1 MGEQMG
7 FAGWTSVDTSVE
19 DTNSVQGYSIPA
31 KAPEAAALASVERQ
45 RISGKRVAE
54 LTGTVIRLLAVN
66 PDDWFPHGVLVERT
80 DTDWVLDMRHERGGY
95 LGITRLPRADYLGV
109 EELDVPADVYRK
121 RGLL

>member
-66 PDDWFPHGVLVERT
+66 PDDWFPHGILVWRD
-80 DTDWVLDMRHERGGY
+80 DTHWTLEMFASDLKALV
-95 LGITRLPRADYLGV
+95 GIMLPRADYLGV

>member
-1 MGEQMG
+1 MGEQMD

-45 RISGKRVAE
+45 RVSGTKVAE
-54 LTGTVIRLLAVN
+54 LTGKVIRLLAVN
-66 PDDWFPHGVLVERT
+66 PDDWFPHGILVSRDEQGWTLVNRHRT
-80 DTDWVLDMRHERGGY
+80 EGLHT
-95 LGITRLPRADYLGV
+95 ITVPRADYLGV
-109 EELDVPADVYRK
+109 EELDVHPDIYAK